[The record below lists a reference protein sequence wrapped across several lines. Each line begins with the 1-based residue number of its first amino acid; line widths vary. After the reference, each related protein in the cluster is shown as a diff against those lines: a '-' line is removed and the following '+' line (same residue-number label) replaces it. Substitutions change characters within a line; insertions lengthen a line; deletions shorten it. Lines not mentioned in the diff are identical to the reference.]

1 MLADRIAWLG
11 LVSNDVAGA
20 ARVFEEHFGLPRR
33 DLESPAG
40 KVPVFALGKAA
51 LALFEP
57 EHPLC
62 DGETKTGV
70 HHIALAAPDMAASVA
85 KAGAAGLSA
94 AAETAG
100 LGGGSVR
107 RLGREARG
115 EAGEEAEPVVA
126 RADQGPRR
134 IRGLSPPAD
143 PNQHGVILYR
153 VATTSK
159 VHARVLAATRVQ
171 PTR

>member
-20 ARVFEEHFGLPRR
+20 ARVFEEFFQLPRK
-33 DLESPAG
+33 DLESPVG
-40 KVPVFALGKAA
+40 KVPAFALGKAS

-85 KAGAAGLSA
+85 KASAAGLTVA
-94 AAETAG
+94 GETAG
-100 LGGGSVR
+100 LGGGSAAR
-107 RLGREARG
+107 RR
-115 EAGEEAEPVVA
+115 
-126 RADQGPRR
+126 
-134 IRGLSPPAD
+134 PAC
-143 PNQHGVILYR
+143 G
-153 VATTSK
+153 
-159 VHARVLAATRVQ
+159 
-171 PTR
+171 